1 MVVAVRVGVSVLVRT
16 SKKGGSGIYF
26 YVPKDHAE
34 TFGIGPG
41 DKVEIRIVRVFK
53 NVPEKKSK
61 VVDLS

>member
-1 MVVAVRVGVSVLVRT
+1 MLVR
-16 SKKGGSGIYF
+16 SSQKGGSGIYF

-34 TFGIGPG
+34 TYNIAPG